1 MKKHIA
7 LDFDGVVVGN
17 EWPGMGKPEPNA
29 AAVIKRLSDTY
40 DITIFTS
47 RIAGWDV
54 EGVRRSGRTIAKE
67 IRAID
72 RKLKMMGLGYLEIH
86 QAPYKLGADLYI
98 DDKALRYEGNWLD
111 TEADVNR
118 LLGEGG

>member
-72 RKLKMMGLGYLEIH
+72 RKLKMMGLGYLPIW
-86 QAPYKLGADLYI
+86 QCPWKVGADLYL
-98 DDKALRYEGNWLD
+98 DDKALHYAGDWLT
-111 TEADVNR
+111 TEQEIVER
-118 LLGEGG
+118 LG